1 MSDIETNRDG
11 RVIETRRSGGA
22 GWLIAL
28 VIIVA
33 LVVAAFA
40 FGFINIDQTREGS
53 VPTVKLETSGGQAPT
68 FDVDTAKI
76 AVGEKEANVK
86 VPTIDVGTKD
96 SSVTVPTISMD
107 RAGDPNKSDK

>member
-1 MSDIETNRDG
+1 MSDIETTRDG
-11 RVIETRRSGGA
+11 RVIETRRSGGG

-53 VPTVKLETSGGQAPT
+53 APTVKLETTGGQVPT

-76 AVGEKEANVK
+76 AVGSSEETVK
-86 VPTIDVGTKD
+86 TPTIDVGTKE
-96 SSVTVPTISMD
+96 STVSVPTISME
-107 RAGDPNKSDK
+107 RADDPNKKDK